1 MNNSNINNL
10 RNIIKVIRKYD
21 SDFPIQYLDVFLLI
35 AKENYLGNKIKQC
48 DIAKELNMS
57 ACAVSRA
64 IGYLGEIGPRG
75 KVGLNFVESECDI
88 MDRRI
93 KYLKMTSCG
102 ATMMYQIDSII
113 SLHIGE

>member
-1 MNNSNINNL
+1 MNMNRLSDL
-10 RNIIKVIRKYD
+10 RKVIALIRKYD
-21 SDFPIQYLDVFLLI
+21 DDFPIQYLDVFLLI

-48 DIAKELNMS
+48 DIAKELDMS
-57 ACAVSRA
+57 TCAVSRA

-93 KYLKMTSCG
+93 KYLRMTSCG

>member
-1 MNNSNINNL
+1 MNNSNINNI

-57 ACAVSRA
+57 ICAVSRA

-75 KVGLNFVESECDI
+75 KTGLHLVRSECDI

-93 KYLKMTSCG
+93 KYLRLSPNGSTL
-102 ATMMYQIDSII
+102 IDKLFPII
-113 SLHIGE
+113 Y